1 METSRKKSSS
11 GLLSR
16 SSDSAAGAEEEAAE
30 EEAGTCRRG
39 SLGGNVTAL
48 RWIYGTFDKP
58 SEKKKGHVVQKSK
71 SLKKISFL
79 AHSFGGL
86 FARHAV
92 AILYS
97 AAVSQ
102 ASDGAGLSNSG
113 NSHLPRGSL
122 AGLEPMNF
130 ITLATPHLGVGGRKQ
145 VLYISCY
152 NNWNSSIV

>member
-1 METSRKKSSS
+1 MLKSCVTILSNIS
-11 GLLSR
+11 PTMVKLTCVCSCDSDEKIEHGHLLVLVH
-16 SSDSAAGAEEEAAE
+16 GI
-30 EEAGTCRRG
+30 
-39 SLGGNVTAL
+39 LV
-48 RWIYGTFDKP
+48 
-58 SEKKKGHVVQKSK
+58 
-71 SLKKISFL
+71 
-79 AHSFGGL
+79 
-86 FARHAV
+86 RHAV
-92 AILYS
+92 AVLYS

-102 ASDGAGLSNSG
+102 ASVGAGLSNSG